1 VNEKEME
8 GNCERRCPDD
18 KSIGWNRGRLSD
30 SRNEHVFLLL
40 GAMMNRTYKAIEIS
54 KPGVF
59 TEVNRSLQDPGPN
72 QVRIRVEACGICH
85 TDSMLVN
92 GELPNLTYPRVA
104 GHEIIGRIDAV
115 GSNVTTR
122 SVGQRVGVGICGG
135 WDDTCLACL
144 RGDFVNCANA
154 VLTGI
159 MIDGGYAEVMMI
171 EARATVTIPDSL
183 QAVKA
188 APILCAGV
196 TTFNALRNAGLH
208 AGALGA
214 IQGVG
219 GLGHLGIQYARR
231 MGFRTV
237 AIGRGPEAGQLAKQL
252 GAHQY
257 IDSGAED
264 AGAKLRALGGA
275 DAILATAPS
284 GKAMSGLVKGLA
296 VRGKLLVIGLAQ
308 DPLEVNTG
316 SLVFGMHSI
325 SGSTTGS
332 VQDEQETVEFS
343 LLENVE
349 PMIEVMPLSK
359 AREAYDRMM
368 AGKARFRMVLVTK
381 NGQ

>member
-1 VNEKEME
+1 MK
-8 GNCERRCPDD
+8 G
-18 KSIGWNRGRLSD
+18 
-30 SRNEHVFLLL
+30 
-40 GAMMNRTYKAIEIS
+40 TYRAIEVT

-59 TEVNRSLQDPGPN
+59 TEVSRPLQDPGPD
-72 QVRIRVEACGICH
+72 QVRIRVEACGVCH

-92 GELPNLTYPRVA
+92 AEIPNLKFPRVP
-104 GHEIIGRIDAV
+104 GHEIIGHIDAV

-135 WDDTCLACL
+135 WDDTCLSCL

-171 EARATVTIPDSL
+171 EARATVTIPDGL

-196 TTFNALRNAGLH
+196 TTFNALRNAGLR
-208 AGALGA
+208 AGALVA

-237 AIGRGPEAGQLAKQL
+237 AVGRGPESEKLAKEL
-252 GAHQY
+252 GAQQY

-275 DAILATAPS
+275 DAILATAAS
-284 GKAMSGLVKGLA
+284 GKALCGVVKGLG
-296 VRGKLLVIGLAQ
+296 VRGNVLGIWHALGQ
-308 DPLEVNTG
+308 LEVNNV
-316 SLVFGMHSI
+316 SHVFGR
-325 SGSTTGS
+325 
-332 VQDEQETVEFS
+332 D
-343 LLENVE
+343 
-349 PMIEVMPLSK
+349 
-359 AREAYDRMM
+359 Y
-368 AGKARFRMVLVTK
+368 
-381 NGQ
+381 

>member
-1 VNEKEME
+1 MK
-8 GNCERRCPDD
+8 G
-18 KSIGWNRGRLSD
+18 
-30 SRNEHVFLLL
+30 
-40 GAMMNRTYKAIEIS
+40 TYRAIEVT

-59 TEVNRSLQDPGPN
+59 TEVSRPLQDPGPN
-72 QVRIRVEACGICH
+72 QVRIRVEACGVCH
-85 TDSMLVN
+85 TASLLVN
-92 GELPNLTYPRVA
+92 GEFPNLTYPRVP
-104 GHEIIGRIDAV
+104 GHEVIGRIDAV
-115 GSNVTTR
+115 GTNVTTR

-135 WDDTCLACL
+135 WDDTCLSCL

-159 MIDGGYAEVMMI
+159 MID
-171 EARATVTIPDSL
+171 ARATVTIPDGL

-196 TTFNALRNAGLH
+196 TTFNALRNAGLR
-208 AGALGA
+208 AGALVA

-231 MGFRTV
+231 MGFQTV
-237 AIGRGPEAGQLAKQL
+237 AVGLGPGSEKLAKEL

-257 IDSGAED
+257 IDSGTED

-284 GKAMSGLVKGLA
+284 GKAMSGLVNGLA
-296 VRGKLLVIGLAQ
+296 VRGKLLVIGLAP

-349 PMIEVMPLSK
+349 PMIEVMPLPK

-368 AGKARFRMVLVTK
+368 AGKARFRMVLVTE
-381 NGQ
+381 NGSSQTGQAK